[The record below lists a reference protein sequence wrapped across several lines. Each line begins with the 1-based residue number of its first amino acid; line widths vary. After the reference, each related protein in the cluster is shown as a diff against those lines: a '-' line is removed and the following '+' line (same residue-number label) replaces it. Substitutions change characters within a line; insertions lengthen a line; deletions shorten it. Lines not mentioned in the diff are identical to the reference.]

1 MTGRFIYAFDDETKN
16 HLLEKNYNLI
26 KSDETKKIYVFENNT
41 SLTFDMV
48 GMTCVYS
55 DILTF

>member
-1 MTGRFIYAFDDETKN
+1 MTGRFIYTFDDNTRDR
-16 HLLEKNYNLI
+16 LLEKNFKLI
-26 KSDETKKIYVFENNT
+26 KSDEKKKVYVFENKTN
-41 SLTFDMV
+41 LTFDMI